1 MQTIQ
6 ISPSDYLRNVAKEP
20 YIALRNRYAERN
32 MALNDSPVSLISRP
46 GLRRFTSAGS
56 GPVRGLYS
64 SSGSFDSDLFAVSGL
79 ELYRIDAS
87 TGVPTLIGPISSDPV
102 GDVSMAAVA
111 PIGDV
116 PGYLFIAEG
125 AVLWVYTDNGHSLGQ
140 LQASGFITSGDVVQM
155 GTIYYQFTSGSVDAG
170 TPAGTVANPWLVRR
184 TGVVATDIESL
195 YFAVNNTGLGGVT
208 YSTDLVRNPE
218 VEGLSYSSADLFI
231 QAITAGTSGD
241 VIVTTETGATL
252 SWGAATLVNGG
263 GSQLSQV
270 LLPDD
275 SGAISLAHINSFV
288 IVVPTQSEAFGTI
301 GRFYWI
307 EPGEIVVNPLN
318 FATAERSPDGI
329 HQVITFS
336 DMFWLFGETTTEPWV
351 TTGNPAAP
359 MTRFQGILFDRG
371 SWAGT
376 AVKVKDKMVVVD
388 EEGGVFVQS
397 NGQIRVSTPD
407 IEERIR
413 GAIQRESL
421 FSF

>member
-1 MQTIQ
+1 VKGLSEASTVLPVV
-6 ISPSDYLRNVAKEP
+6 S
-20 YIALRNRYAERN
+20 IA
-32 MALNDSPVSLISRP
+32 
-46 GLRRFTSAGS
+46 TS
-56 GPVRGLYS
+56 
-64 SSGSFDSDLFAVSGL
+64 FAVSGL
-79 ELYRIDAS
+79 ELYRINAM
-87 TGVPTLIGPISSDPV
+87 TGAPTLVGAISTDPV

-116 PGYLFIAEG
+116 PGYLFIADG
-125 AVLWVYTDNGHSLGQ
+125 AILWVYTDNGHSLGQ
-140 LQASGFITSGDVVQM
+140 LQVSGLIDDGDVVRM
-155 GTIYYQFTSGSVDAG
+155 GATYYQFTNGSVDAG
-170 TPAGTVANPWLVRR
+170 TPAGTVGSPWLVSRA
-184 TGVVATDIESL
+184 GVVSTDVASL
-195 YFAVNNTGLGGVT
+195 YFAVNNIGLGGTT

-231 QAITAGTSGD
+231 QAITAGSSGD
-241 VIVTTETGATL
+241 SIVTTETGANMA
-252 SWGAATLVNGG
+252 WNNATLIDGG
-263 GSQLSQV
+263 EAQLSQI

-275 SGAISLAHINSFV
+275 SGAISLAHINSYV
-288 IVVPTQSEAFGTI
+288 IVVPVQSDAFGTM

-307 EPGEIVVNPLN
+307 EPGETVVNPLN

-336 DMFWLFGETTTEPWV
+336 DMFWLFGENTTEPWV

-371 SWAGT
+371 SWEGT

-388 EEGGVFVQS
+388 EEGGVFVQA
-397 NGQIRVSTPD
+397 NGQRRVSTPD

>member
-6 ISPSDYLRNVAKEP
+6 ISPSDYLRGVAKEP
-20 YIALRNRYAERN
+20 YIALKNRYAERN

-46 GLRRFTSAGS
+46 GMKRFTSAGT
-56 GPVRGLYS
+56 GPIRALYS
-64 SSGSFDSDLFAVSGL
+64 SAGSFNSDLFAVSGL
-79 ELYRIDAS
+79 ELYRIDAL
-87 TGVPTLIGPISSDPV
+87 TGIPQLLGPISNSPL
-102 GDVSMAAVA
+102 GDVSMAAAA

-125 AVLWVYTDNGHSLGQ
+125 EVLWFYTDNGHALGQ
-140 LQASGFITSGDVVQM
+140 LQASGTINNGDVVRM
-155 GTIYYQFTSGSVDAG
+155 GDVYYQFTTGSVDTG
-170 TPAGTVANPWLVRR
+170 TPLGTLAFPWLVKS
-184 TGVVATDIESL
+184 TGVVATTIQNL
-195 YFAVNNTGLGGVT
+195 YFAVNNTSLGGVT
-208 YSTDLVRNPE
+208 YSSALVKNPK
-218 VEGLSYSSADLFI
+218 VEPLSYGPADLFI
-231 QAITAGTSGD
+231 QAIDPGALGNA
-241 VIVTTETGATL
+241 IITTETGTNL
-252 SWGAATLVNGG
+252 SWGGGTLINGG
-263 GSQLSQV
+263 NDQLSQI

-275 SGAISLAHINSFV
+275 SGAISLAHINSYI
-288 IVVPTQSEAFGTI
+288 IVVPVQSDVFGTI
-301 GRFYWI
+301 GKFYWV
-307 EPGEIVVNPLN
+307 EPGETTVNPLN

-388 EEGGVFVQS
+388 EEGGVFVQA
-397 NGQIRVSTPD
+397 NGQKRVSTPD

-413 GAIQRESL
+413 GAIQREGL
-421 FSF
+421 YSF

>member
-6 ISPSDYLRNVAKEP
+6 ISPSDYLRSVAKEP
-20 YIALRNRYAERN
+20 YIALRNRFAERN

-46 GLRRFTSAGS
+46 GLTRFTSVGE

-64 SSGSFDSDLFAVSGL
+64 SAGSFNSDLFAVSGL
-79 ELYRIDAS
+79 ELYRINAM
-87 TGVPTLIGPISSDPV
+87 TGAPTLVGAISTDPV

-116 PGYLFIAEG
+116 PGYLFIADG
-125 AVLWVYTDNGHSLGQ
+125 AILWVYTDNGHSLGQ
-140 LQASGFITSGDVVQM
+140 LQVSGLIDDGDVVRM
-155 GTIYYQFTSGSVDAG
+155 GATYYQFTNGSVDAG
-170 TPAGTVANPWLVRR
+170 TPAGTVGSPWLVSRA
-184 TGVVATDIESL
+184 GVVSTDVASL
-195 YFAVNNTGLGGVT
+195 YFAVNNIGLGGTT

-231 QAITAGTSGD
+231 QAITAGSSGD
-241 VIVTTETGATL
+241 SIVTTETGANMA
-252 SWGAATLVNGG
+252 WNNATLIDGG
-263 GSQLSQV
+263 EAQLSQI

-275 SGAISLAHINSFV
+275 SGAISLAHINSYV
-288 IVVPTQSEAFGTI
+288 IVVPVQSDAFGTM

-307 EPGEIVVNPLN
+307 EPGETVVNPLN

-336 DMFWLFGETTTEPWV
+336 DMFWLFGENTTEPWV

-371 SWAGT
+371 SWEGT

-388 EEGGVFVQS
+388 EEGGVFVQA
-397 NGQIRVSTPD
+397 NGQRRVSTPD